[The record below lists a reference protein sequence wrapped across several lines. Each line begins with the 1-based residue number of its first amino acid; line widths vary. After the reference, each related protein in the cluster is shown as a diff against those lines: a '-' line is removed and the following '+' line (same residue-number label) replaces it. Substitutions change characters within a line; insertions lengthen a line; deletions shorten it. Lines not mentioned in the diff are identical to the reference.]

1 MVAMEAAMEAAMARF
16 ETGRGRGPGGF
27 DEAEAKRMIDELAA
41 LKRPALERVL
51 RALQPPA
58 LRAIAEAWFWK
69 GWQGQIEPEGD
80 WKVWLLMAGRGF
92 GKTRAGAEWVL
103 ARVRA
108 AAGTLAGNGPLRIAL
123 VGGNLREVESVMV
136 RGPSGII
143 ACAGTGERPEWQAG
157 RRTLLFPCG
166 AEATAFSA
174 ERPESLRGPEH
185 HFAWCDELAKWSK
198 ADSTWDNLMFGLRA
212 GAAPRALVTTTPRPV
227 PLLRRIKAIEGLAT
241 THGRMADN
249 VSLDPATIAARI
261 AAYGGTRLGRQ
272 ELDGELIEDLAGSLW
287 PRERIEQA
295 RGEPPAREQL
305 VRVVVG
311 VDPPASAEGACGI
324 SVCGT
329 AEDKRLWVLADA
341 SEQGLS
347 PEGWAQAAARAY
359 ETWQADRVVA
369 EANNG
374 GAMVAS
380 VLRGAA
386 PHLPVKLVHARSG
399 KAKRAEPVAAAFER
413 GAARFGGR
421 FPALE
426 DELAGLIWGG
436 GYEGPGASPDRADAM
451 VWAMTELMAPA
462 RAMPRVRQL

>member
-1 MVAMEAAMEAAMARF
+1 MGRMEAMEAMGAMGAMGARLEA
-16 ETGRGRGPGGF
+16 GRGRGSGAF

-103 ARVRA
+103 ARVRETPGA
-108 AAGTLAGNGPLRIAL
+108 RIAL

-143 ACAGTGERPEWQAG
+143 ACAGTGERPQWKAG
-157 RRTLLFPCG
+157 SRKLVFPCG
-166 AEATAFSA
+166 AEAAAFSA
-174 ERPESLRGPEH
+174 ERPDSLRGPEH

-272 ELDGELIEDLAGSLW
+272 ELDGELIEDLEGSLW
-287 PRERIEQA
+287 PRERIEKA
-295 RGEPPAREQL
+295 RGEPPERKRL
-305 VRVVVG
+305 VRVVVA
-311 VDPPASAEGACGI
+311 VDPPASAQGACGI

-329 AEDKRLWVLADA
+329 AQDKRLWVLADS

-413 GAARFGGR
+413 GEARFGGR

-436 GYEGPGASPDRADAM
+436 GYEGPGGSPDRADAM
-451 VWAMTELMAPA
+451 VWAMTELMAPE
-462 RAMPRVRQL
+462 RAIPRVLQL